1 MGLITER
8 SEDMWKKRNDRKKE
22 ETSPT
27 PDASDEQHSEA
38 FEELRKDV
46 MENRVKTVKVY
57 AGY

>member
-1 MGLITER
+1 
-8 SEDMWKKRNDRKKE
+8 MWKKRNGRKKE
-22 ETSPT
+22 EASP
-27 PDASDEQHSEA
+27 PPNASDEQHSEA

>member
-1 MGLITER
+1 
-8 SEDMWKKRNDRKKE
+8 MWKKRNGRKKE
-22 ETSPT
+22 ESPT
-27 PDASDEQHSEA
+27 APDASDEQHSEA

>member
-1 MGLITER
+1 
-8 SEDMWKKRNDRKKE
+8 MWKKKEGRKKKE
-22 ETSPT
+22 APPT

>member
-1 MGLITER
+1 
-8 SEDMWKKRNDRKKE
+8 MWKKRNGHKKE
-22 ETSPT
+22 ESPPA
-27 PDASDEQHSEA
+27 PDASDGKHSEA